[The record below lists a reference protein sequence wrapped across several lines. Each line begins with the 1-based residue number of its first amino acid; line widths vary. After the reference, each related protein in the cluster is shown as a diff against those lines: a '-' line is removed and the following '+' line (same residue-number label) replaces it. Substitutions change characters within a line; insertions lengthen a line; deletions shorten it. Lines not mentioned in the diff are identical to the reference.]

1 MAIVVALVVVGVVV
15 VEVVVEVVKVV
26 VDDNNCKY
34 SIEASNTYSTK
45 RCDVFTYRDSFHNS
59 QCLLPI

>member
-1 MAIVVALVVVGVVV
+1 MAIVVALVVVGVGVVVV
-15 VEVVVEVVKVV
+15 VEVVIV

-45 RCDVFTYRDSFHNS
+45 RCDVFTCRDSFHNS